1 MLEENNSGMICATR
15 AQVREPVTIVIPG
28 DAKGK
33 QRPRFSTQNGRAF
46 TPSATRTREGIVASL
61 AMDAMAGRPAL
72 TSSVEMELTATLPV
86 PKSWPKK
93 RQAAALAGQER
104 PAKKPDLDNIA
115 KLVWDALNGIVYA
128 DDSQVVSLIAT
139 KTYGPI
145 AATVVTI
152 IPLD

>member
-1 MLEENNSGMICATR
+1 MQPHDQSGMVHATHVR
-15 AQVREPVTIVIPG
+15 AHEAVTIVIPG

-46 TPSATRTREGIVASL
+46 TPSATRTREGIIASL
-61 AMDAMAGRPAL
+61 AMDAMADRPAF

-93 RQAAALAGQER
+93 RQAAALAGTER

-128 DDSQVVSLIAT
+128 DDAQVVRLKAT
-139 KTYGPI
+139 KVYG
-145 AATVVTI
+145 ATAETVVTI
-152 IPLD
+152 RPLD